1 MIIDLT
7 QHHIDDAHRYRDN
20 RMQWCR
26 YCPIALAAQDA
37 GLIAAQ
43 VTSTALSFETDAG
56 ERRLRGAAAGGSGP
70 VGAVRQGRARR
81 PDRIHG
87 GPGDGVVTAA
97 DTEAALSG

>member
-26 YCPIALAAQDA
+26 YCPIALAAKDA

-56 ERRLRGAAAGGSGP
+56 ERSCVGLPPVALDLLERFDRGEHVDP
-70 VGAVRQGRARR
+70 TVFT
-81 PDRIHG
+81 
-87 GPGDGVVTAA
+87 VVLEMA
-97 DTEAALSG
+97 S

>member
-1 MIIDLT
+1 MIIDAT

-26 YCPIALAAQDA
+26 YCPIALAAKDA

-56 ERRLRGAAAGGSGP
+56 ERRCVGLPPVALDLLERFDRGAHVDPTVFTVDLEMAS
-70 VGAVRQGRARR
+70 
-81 PDRIHG
+81 
-87 GPGDGVVTAA
+87 
-97 DTEAALSG
+97 